1 MSLEKEYPIL
11 EFDPTREAIIEPE
24 NAIPYAG
31 LPERCVICFF
41 RDAIESLQKEKKLTQ
56 IYSLHTETIDLP
68 VFKLIVNDV
77 PICMSPAYA
86 CAPGAAVQLEELIAA
101 GCRKFI
107 VCGGAG
113 ILQKEITLGHL
124 VLPYAAVRD
133 EGISYHYI
141 EPSREI
147 SCDEET
153 LLYME
158 QQLKTRNIPFVK
170 GKTWTSDG
178 IYRETRDKIAL
189 RISEG
194 CVVCEMETAAY
205 FAVARFR
212 DVRLGQILYGGD
224 DVSGIEWDHRDW
236 DKQESVRKNLLE
248 LSLDIC
254 SGL

>member
-133 EGISYHYI
+133 PVLAAGRSTNRERVR
-141 EPSREI
+141 EPCRL
-147 SCDEET
+147 DF
-153 LLYME
+153 LR
-158 QQLKTRNIPFVK
+158 QV
-170 GKTWTSDG
+170 
-178 IYRETRDKIAL
+178 AL
-189 RISEG
+189 RQRRPMLVRFGRRTFDTPSSLMNTRPSHLAFGSCRPAIHFRTKSRKDIR
-194 CVVCEMETAAY
+194 
-205 FAVARFR
+205 RFR
-212 DVRLGQILYGGD
+212 F
-224 DVSGIEWDHRDW
+224 
-236 DKQESVRKNLLE
+236 
-248 LSLDIC
+248 
-254 SGL
+254 